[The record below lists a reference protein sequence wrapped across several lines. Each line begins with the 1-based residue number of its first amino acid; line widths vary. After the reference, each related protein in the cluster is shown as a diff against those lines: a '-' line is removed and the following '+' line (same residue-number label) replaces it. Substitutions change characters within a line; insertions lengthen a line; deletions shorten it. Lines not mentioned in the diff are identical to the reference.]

1 MFREDS
7 VKKLICKM
15 LAMIVEIPKVGISEE
30 ENGKTRGTLVE
41 VFREDS
47 VKIFFFKKL
56 AIIVKNLGRKCEGE
70 KGKTRGTLVEVF
82 REDSV
87 KK

>member
-1 MFREDS
+1 M
-7 VKKLICKM
+7 
-15 LAMIVEIPKVGISEE
+15 
-30 ENGKTRGTLVE
+30 
-41 VFREDS
+41 FREDS

>member
-1 MFREDS
+1 M
-7 VKKLICKM
+7 
-15 LAMIVEIPKVGISEE
+15 
-30 ENGKTRGTLVE
+30 
-41 VFREDS
+41 FREDS
-47 VKIFFFKKL
+47 VKIFFFKKF

-70 KGKTRGTLVEVF
+70 KGKTRGTLVEVL

>member
-1 MFREDS
+1 MEN
-7 VKKLICKM
+7 
-15 LAMIVEIPKVGISEE
+15 SEE
-30 ENGKTRGTLVE
+30 EKGKTRGTLVE

-70 KGKTRGTLVEVF
+70 KGKTRGTLLEVI
-82 REDSV
+82 REDSA